1 MEIFMLN
8 IVEVINV
15 YVLYL
20 CVIIMDRVELIFGYN
35 FVEIFR
41 CDFFW
46 CFGIWKLRINY
57 FFLSNSFFFLYVIII
72 FEYVCFLIRFVWNN

>member
-1 MEIFMLN
+1 MLN

-41 CDFFW
+41 CDFF
-46 CFGIWKLRINY
+46 
-57 FFLSNSFFFLYVIII
+57 
-72 FEYVCFLIRFVWNN
+72 